1 MSDDE
6 KITKSFV
13 KLKCVDCG
21 NEQITFSK
29 ASSVVNCEVC
39 GTILAEPTG
48 GIAEFKGEIIE
59 EVE

>member
-1 MSDDE
+1 MSE
-6 KITKSFV
+6 NKIGKSFV
-13 KLKCVDCG
+13 KLKCMDCE

-29 ASSVVNCEVC
+29 ASSVVNCAIC

-48 GIAEFKGEIIE
+48 GIAEFKGEIVE